1 MLGNE
6 AELLQIR
13 DIKRHLQAI
22 RNYMQQDLQVIVIS
36 LPGVGRFTHWCLS
49 PTPMCKTNPQKGKK
63 NYLLYSL
70 LPRQHHCTR
79 EIWTPFLDVAW
90 VMGYI
95 NITT

>member
-63 NYLLYSL
+63 TIYYIACYL
-70 LPRQHHCTR
+70 
-79 EIWTPFLDVAW
+79 
-90 VMGYI
+90 G
-95 NITT
+95 NITVQERYGQHS